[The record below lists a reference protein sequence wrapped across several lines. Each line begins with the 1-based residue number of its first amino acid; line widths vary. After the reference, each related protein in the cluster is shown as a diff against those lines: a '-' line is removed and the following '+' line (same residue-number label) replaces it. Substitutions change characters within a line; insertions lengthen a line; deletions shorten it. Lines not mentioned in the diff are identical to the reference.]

1 MIFLQQ
7 FGNSGYT
14 YIDEDGNY
22 VGVVHN
28 FDCNAPDE
36 EYPLFL
42 DQPMEKAE
50 FDEIPF

>member
-7 FGNSGYT
+7 FGNTGYT
-14 YIDEDGNY
+14 YIDENGNY
-22 VGVVHN
+22 VGVVYN
-28 FDCNAPDE
+28 YDCNAPDE

-42 DQPMEKAE
+42 DQPKEVD